1 MLLDMALLMSY
12 KATRINEEVKLVDY
26 QKLANEDISASMSH
40 HNVLPEFKELSVDDR
55 KAACDADRLP
65 YAVAILNVTGE
76 LNTGTII
83 RNALLMGAREVLVI
97 GRRKIDK
104 RGTVGAENYIKVER
118 IEAMLDEVTI
128 DTKEVISIFTE
139 RNYWPV
145 YVEQGGVEIPDFDW
159 ARLHDHSTA
168 ASMTP
173 ILVFGNENR
182 GIPDELLDSL
192 FGDIVSVKQ
201 RGVLRSYNVGVTSGM
216 VMMDMLNTMDWW

>member
-1 MLLDMALLMSY
+1 MLLDLALLLSY
-12 KATRINEEVKLVDY
+12 KTGRKVKEDQLVDY
-26 QKLANEDISASMSH
+26 QKLANDDIATSLSH
-40 HNVLPEFKELSVDDR
+40 HNVLPEYKDISVAER
-55 KAACDADRLP
+55 KAVCDSDRLP

-104 RGTVGAENYIKVER
+104 RGTVGAENYINVDR
-118 IEAMLDEVTI
+118 IEAMIDEVTI
-128 DTKEVISIFTE
+128 DCDKVRKIFTD

-145 YVEQGGVEIPDFDW
+145 YVEQGGTEIPNFDW
-159 ARLHDHSTA
+159 HKLHDHATA
-168 ASMTP
+168 SGMTP

-182 GIPDELLDSL
+182 GVPDVLLDSL
-192 FGDIVSVKQ
+192 FGDIVSVRQ

-216 VMMDMLNTMDWW
+216 VMMDMLTNMGWW